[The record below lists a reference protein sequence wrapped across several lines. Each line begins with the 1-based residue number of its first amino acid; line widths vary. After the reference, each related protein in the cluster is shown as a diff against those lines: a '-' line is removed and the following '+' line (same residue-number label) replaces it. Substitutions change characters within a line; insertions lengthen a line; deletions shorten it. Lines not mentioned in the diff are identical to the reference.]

1 MSQKKQCPFCR
12 RAIRMNDK
20 FCPFC
25 GRYVLDTVPQQNV
38 TPKTSRSP
46 PYYPQQPSYSP
57 PTYDQPVG
65 ESNPPAEASEAAT
78 DATASSETEA
88 PTEPELS
95 AEIMDQIALRV
106 DLAALDNSMAEIKK
120 KLEELGEIVSKTE
133 ITSDI
138 ELKIKN
144 LKDQIKGVKAKREK
158 LLVEKQDLPFEAE
171 LSKKKDIQERLAKL
185 NEAYR
190 AKKVTESAFKKLRAE
205 YEQTLREIDNNS
217 RQFKQKISGW
227 VKNLKE
233 ERDKLQEQVEI
244 LEARFVAGELTDDQ
258 YNTQKEEDTDK
269 LNRYNNVI
277 KFLSEKI

>member
-25 GRYVLDTVPQQNV
+25 GRYVLDAVPQQR
-38 TPKTSRSP
+38 TAPQTSHSP
-46 PYYPQQPSYSP
+46 PAYPPQSTVDSSAYNQPEGTPYP
-57 PTYDQPVG
+57 PG
-65 ESNPPAEASEAAT
+65 EASGTAPPAMAPSVP
-78 DATASSETEA
+78 EA
-88 PTEPELS
+88 PEPELS

-106 DLAALDNSMAEIKK
+106 DLEALDNSMTEIKK

-144 LKDQIKGVKAKREK
+144 LKEQIKGIKAKREK

-171 LSKKKDIQERLAKL
+171 LTKKKDIQERLAKL

-190 AKKVTESAFKKLRAE
+190 AKKVTDAAFKKLRAE
-205 YEQTLREIDNNS
+205 YERTLQEIDSKS
-217 RQFKQKISGW
+217 RLFKQRINTW
-227 VKNLKE
+227 VKNLKG
-233 ERDKLQEQVEI
+233 ERDKVQEQVEL
-244 LEARFVAGELTDDQ
+244 LEARFVAGELTQDH
-258 YNTQKEEDTDK
+258 YNTQKEENTEK